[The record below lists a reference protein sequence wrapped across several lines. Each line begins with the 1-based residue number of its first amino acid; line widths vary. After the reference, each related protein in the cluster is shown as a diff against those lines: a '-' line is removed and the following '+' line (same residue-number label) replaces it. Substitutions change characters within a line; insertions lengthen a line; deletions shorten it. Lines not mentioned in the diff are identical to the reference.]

1 MKKTKGEKPPKYRK
15 INHRVMQV
23 IFAFGMILLIL
34 FIGMGTVIP
43 ELNRHTYEGIIVEK
57 YREDHGM
64 TTGATQFIE
73 LRQGDRTIKIENS
86 DILLHGKWD
95 SLAVQKDIREG
106 EKATVHTI
114 GFDVPSLR
122 IYPNLYQ
129 IEQ

>member
-64 TTGATQFIE
+64 TTVTTQFIE

>member
-1 MKKTKGEKPPKYRK
+1 
-15 INHRVMQV
+15 MQV

-64 TTGATQFIE
+64 TTGTTQFIE

-95 SLAVQKDIREG
+95 SLAVQKTFVKVRRRPCIRLDL
-106 EKATVHTI
+106 T
-114 GFDVPSLR
+114 
-122 IYPNLYQ
+122 YPVFASIRTCIKLSNNHFLNETQ
-129 IEQ
+129 KVETRT

>member
-1 MKKTKGEKPPKYRK
+1 
-15 INHRVMQV
+15 
-23 IFAFGMILLIL
+23 
-34 FIGMGTVIP
+34 
-43 ELNRHTYEGIIVEK
+43 
-57 YREDHGM
+57 M
-64 TTGATQFIE
+64 TTGTTQFIE

>member
-64 TTGATQFIE
+64 KTGTTQFIE

>member
-43 ELNRHTYEGIIVEK
+43 ELNRHMYEGIIVEK

-64 TTGATQFIE
+64 TTGTTQFIE